1 MIGTVITIDVDDL
14 ERAVDF
20 YVGGLGLRLGRR
32 LFEGT
37 VAEMTGAQSPIQ
49 LSLKEAGSAWSP
61 RATGRRDYKRHWTPV
76 HLDFVVENIARA
88 VERAKAAG
96 ATVETGIDT
105 FPWGLLATLSDPFGN
120 GFCLVEFLGR
130 GYGEVEHG

>member
-1 MIGTVITIDVDDL
+1 MIGTIITIDVDDL

-20 YVGGLGLRLGRR
+20 YARGLGLRLARR
-32 LFEGT
+32 LFEGA

-49 LSLKEAGSAWSP
+49 LSLKEADSAWSL

-76 HLDFVVENIARA
+76 HLDFVVENVARA

-96 ATVETGIDT
+96 ATVESGVQT
-105 FPWGLLATLSDPFGN
+105 FAWGLMATLSDPFGN
-120 GFCLVEFLGR
+120 GFDLVQLVGR
-130 GYGEVEHG
+130 GYGEVE